1 MLPSFLFTAMQMS
14 REEQAQ
20 SMEQAIESLFTVE
33 NFTTSSSDAAFKA
46 EMREKQ
52 MVYGI
57 LLHSCGLIEMTE
69 DAIECKIEEMKHELE
84 EASKVR
90 VRLIESITCMVMVAY
105 SCMETLYR

>member
-20 SMEQAIESLFTVE
+20 SMEQAIESLFKVA

-52 MVYGI
+52 MAYGI

-69 DAIECKIEEMKHELE
+69 DAIERKIEDMKHELE

-90 VRLIESITCMVMVAY
+90 VRLTECITCMVIW
-105 SCMETLYR
+105 